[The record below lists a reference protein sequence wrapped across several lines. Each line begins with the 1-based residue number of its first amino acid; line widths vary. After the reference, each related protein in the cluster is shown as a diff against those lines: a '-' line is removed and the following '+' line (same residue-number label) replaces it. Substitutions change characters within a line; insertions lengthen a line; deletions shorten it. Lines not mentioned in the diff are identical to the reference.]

1 MAYNIGPKI
10 GIDGEAEF
18 RRQISQINTE
28 YKTLVAQTKA
38 VTAEFDKNG
47 DEQGKLRATAAQ
59 LQKQIDN
66 QRSKVSLLE
75 NAWGKAKAK
84 FGDSSIEAQRL
95 EGALYDA
102 QAEVSKLEKEL
113 ANADTELAAASEAF
127 RGAGNDAGGFIDS
140 AQGAADK
147 IADFA
152 DAADNASG
160 DVDDFSDSVDDAGE
174 ASLNFSDILK
184 AGILS
189 DVIMSGFR
197 KLLEGAKDFASG
209 MIESAAQVQ
218 AENAQFEQTFFG
230 LEAAARSSLQAVADE
245 AGITATRMQGS
256 YAKIYAFAKT
266 AGADSEEALGLA
278 RRALE
283 AAADSAAY
291 YDRSIEDA
299 TEALQSFLKGN
310 YANDAAL
317 GISAT
322 ETTRNTAANEKYAKS
337 FQELSESQKVDVLLS
352 MVEAGNKASGA
363 LGQAARESD
372 SWENATGE
380 LKEAQRQLQA
390 VLGDPVMKN
399 TIPIIQKFT
408 DKMNAAAKSGKL
420 DDLAEG
426 IGNTFGWLVDH
437 GADVVSAVA
446 GIASA
451 FIAFQ
456 ATKKAGEISQIVTS
470 FFRISTAAATAG
482 KAVTASGA
490 VASAS
495 PWGLA
500 ATVIGGV
507 VGIITS
513 IATSASLAADA
524 ENELAD
530 AESELADATENF
542 ANRIEAANEN
552 YASTKA
558 ETEGA
563 AYAAGI
569 YVQRLQ
575 ELEAAGLNTA
585 VAHREYEMIVEQ
597 LNGLIPDLNLA
608 IDEQTGLINKN
619 SDALIGDIEAWE
631 KNATAKALQEK
642 YTDVLEEQGAAEAA
656 LIDAQA
662 KRNRLTE
669 ESKILTAEKSRLE
682 SEQSRIAKQ
691 LGAVVQQINRT
702 NAEGVESTY
711 ELQKQTQELAKE
723 YNLLGISLY
732 ENSEKIQ
739 DNINQQDGLENQI
752 KESRETLAT
761 YEGQIAD
768 AENALKLFTDECEN
782 GGDKLTGTDKAV
794 QTMVGR
800 LQALQDEYEATRVST
815 LESMNTQIGLFDE
828 VSEKCEMSIDDMIKN
843 LQSQQTAFDNYADN
857 LKEAARR
864 GVDEG
869 LVKQLS
875 DGSIESMQILQS
887 ILDGSGEKLD
897 ELNTIF
903 RQKNESKENAAAIA
917 ADFATGLSDGK
928 AAVYSE
934 AYGMGSDIVRGVI
947 AGVNDNE
954 YLYGN
959 QMQSLARTGNNA
971 FRSYNQI
978 NSPSRLFYQNTAYIV
993 QGAVNAIQDNM
1004 AKYGEVMHGMAEL
1017 GERNFVIPTADQTNH
1032 GGTGTGAQNIN
1043 LGGITIHVNAPSGI
1057 DERKLSRYILVD
1069 AEQIFRRRLAANG

>member
-75 NAWGKAKAK
+75 GAWGKARTK

-113 ANADTELAAASEAF
+113 TGVDEELAAVSEAF
-127 RGAGNDAGGFIDS
+127 RGAGGDAGDFTGS
-140 AQGAADK
+140 AQDAADK

-160 DVDDFSDSVDDAGE
+160 DANDFSDSVDDAGE

-189 DVIMSGFR
+189 DAIMSGFR

-218 AENAQFEQTFFG
+218 AENAQFEQTFSGF
-230 LEAAARSSLQAVADE
+230 EATARSSLQAVADE

-256 YAKIYAFAKT
+256 YTKIYAFAKT

-278 RRALE
+278 QRALE

-317 GISAT
+317 GIAAT

-437 GADVVSAVA
+437 GADVVGAVA

-456 ATKKAGEISQIVTS
+456 ATKKAGEIFQIVTS
-470 FFRISTAAATAG
+470 FFQVSTAATAAG
-482 KAVTASGA
+482 EAMAVSGA

-507 VGIITS
+507 VGIVTS
-513 IATSASLAADA
+513 IATSASLAAG
-524 ENELAD
+524 

-558 ETEGA
+558 EIEGA

-608 IDEQTGLINKN
+608 INEQTGLINKN
-619 SDALIGDIEAWE
+619 SDALIGDIEAWK

-642 YTDVLEEQGAAEAA
+642 YTDVLEEQGTAEAA

-691 LGAVVQQINRT
+691 LDAVEQQINRT

-711 ELQKQTQELAKE
+711 ELQKQKQELTKE
-723 YNLLGISLY
+723 YNLLGISLD

-739 DNINQQDGLENQI
+739 DNINQQNGLENQI

-761 YEGQIAD
+761 YEGQITD
-768 AENALKLFTDECEN
+768 AENALKLFADECEN
-782 GGDKLTGTDKAV
+782 GGDKLSGTDKAV

-800 LQALQDEYEATRVST
+800 LQALQDEYEATRIST
-815 LESMNTQIGLFDE
+815 LESMSTQIGLFDE

-843 LQSQQTAFDNYADN
+843 LQSQQIAFDNYADN

-887 ILDGSGEKLD
+887 ILDGSDEKLD
-897 ELNTIF
+897 ELNAIF

-934 AYGMGSDIVRGVI
+934 AYGMGSDIVRGVM
-947 AGVNDNE
+947 AGVKDNE

-971 FRSYNQI
+971 FRAYNQI
-978 NSPSRLFYQNTAYIV
+978 NSPSRLFYQNSAHVV
-993 QGAVNAIQDNM
+993 QGAVNAVQDNM
-1004 AKYGEVMHGMAEL
+1004 SKYGDVMRRMAEL
-1017 GERNFVIPTADQTNH
+1017 GERNFVIPTVGQENH
-1032 GGTGTGAQNIN
+1032 GSTGTGAQNIS
-1043 LGGITIHVNAPSGI
+1043 LGGIAIHVNAPAGI
-1057 DERKLSRYILVD
+1057 DERKLSRYVMAD
-1069 AEQIFRRRLAANG
+1069 AERMFRRRLAVNG

>member
-66 QRSKVSLLE
+66 QCSKVSLLE
-75 NAWGKAKAK
+75 NAWGKAKTK

-127 RGAGNDAGGFIDS
+127 RGAGGDAGDFTDS
-140 AQGAADK
+140 AQDAADK

-160 DVDDFSDSVDDAGE
+160 DVDGFSDSVDDAGE

-189 DVIMSGFR
+189 DAIMSGFR

-218 AENAQFEQTFFG
+218 AENAQFEQTFSGF
-230 LEAAARSSLQAVADE
+230 EAAARSSLQAVADE

-256 YAKIYAFAKT
+256 YTKIYAFAKT

-278 RRALE
+278 QRALE

-299 TEALQSFLKGN
+299 TETLQSFLKGN

-317 GISAT
+317 GIAAT

-380 LKEAQRQLQA
+380 LKEAQKQLQA
-390 VLGDPVMKN
+390 VLGTPVLKN

-437 GADVVSAVA
+437 GDDVISAVA
-446 GIASA
+446 GIASG

-456 ATKKAGEISQIVTS
+456 ATKKAGEIFQIATS
-470 FFRISTAAATAG
+470 FFQISTAATAAG
-482 KAVTASGA
+482 EAMAASGA

-513 IATSASLAADA
+513 IATSASLAAG
-524 ENELAD
+524 

-542 ANRIEAANEN
+542 VNRIEAANEN

-558 ETEGA
+558 EIEGA

-608 IDEQTGLINKN
+608 INEQTGLINKN
-619 SDALIGDIEAWE
+619 SDALIGDIEAWK

-642 YTDVLEEQGAAEAA
+642 YTDVLEEQGTAEAA

-691 LGAVVQQINRT
+691 LDAVEQQINRT

-711 ELQKQTQELAKE
+711 ELQKQKQELTKE
-723 YNLLGISLY
+723 YNLLGISLD

-739 DNINQQDGLENQI
+739 DNINQQNGLENQI

-761 YEGQIAD
+761 YEGQITD
-768 AENALKLFTDECEN
+768 AENALKLFADECEN
-782 GGDKLTGTDKAV
+782 GGDKLSGTDKAV

-800 LQALQDEYEATRVST
+800 LQALQDEYEATRIST
-815 LESMNTQIGLFDE
+815 LESMSTQIGLFDE

-843 LQSQQTAFDNYADN
+843 LQSQQIAFDNYADN

-887 ILDGSGEKLD
+887 ILDGSDEKLD
-897 ELNTIF
+897 ELNAIF

-934 AYGMGSDIVRGVI
+934 AYGMGSDIVRGVME
-947 AGVNDNE
+947 GVRDNE

-971 FRSYNQI
+971 FRAYNQI

-993 QGAVNAIQDNM
+993 QGAVNAIRDNM
-1004 AKYGEVMHGMAEL
+1004 AKYGEAMHRMAEL
-1017 GERNFVIPTADQTNH
+1017 GKRNFVIPTAAQTNH

-1057 DERKLSRYILVD
+1057 DERKLSRYIMVD

>member
-75 NAWGKAKAK
+75 NAWGKAKTK

-127 RGAGNDAGGFIDS
+127 RGAGGDAGDFTDS
-140 AQGAADK
+140 AQDAADK

-160 DVDDFSDSVDDAGE
+160 DVDGFSDSVDDAGE

-189 DVIMSGFR
+189 DAIMSGFR

-218 AENAQFEQTFFG
+218 AENAQFEQTFSGF
-230 LEAAARSSLQAVADE
+230 EAAARSSLQAVADE

-256 YAKIYAFAKT
+256 YTKIYAFAKT

-278 RRALE
+278 QRALE

-299 TEALQSFLKGN
+299 TETLQSFLKGN

-317 GISAT
+317 GIAAT

-380 LKEAQRQLQA
+380 LKEAQKQLQA
-390 VLGDPVMKN
+390 VLGTPVLKN

-437 GADVVSAVA
+437 GDDVISAVA
-446 GIASA
+446 GIASG

-456 ATKKAGEISQIVTS
+456 ATKKAGEIFQIATS
-470 FFRISTAAATAG
+470 FFQISTAATAAG
-482 KAVTASGA
+482 EAMAASGA

-513 IATSASLAADA
+513 IATSASLAAG
-524 ENELAD
+524 

-542 ANRIEAANEN
+542 VNRIEAANEN

-558 ETEGA
+558 EIEGA

-608 IDEQTGLINKN
+608 INEQTGLINKN
-619 SDALIGDIEAWE
+619 SDALIGDIEAWK

-642 YTDVLEEQGAAEAA
+642 YTDVLEEQGTAEAA

-691 LGAVVQQINRT
+691 LDAVEQQINRT

-711 ELQKQTQELAKE
+711 ELQKQKQELTKE
-723 YNLLGISLY
+723 YNLLGISLD

-739 DNINQQDGLENQI
+739 DNINQQNGLENQI

-761 YEGQIAD
+761 YEGQITD
-768 AENALKLFTDECEN
+768 AENALKLFADECEN
-782 GGDKLTGTDKAV
+782 GGDKLSGTDKAV

-800 LQALQDEYEATRVST
+800 LQALQDEYEATRIST
-815 LESMNTQIGLFDE
+815 LESMSTQIGLFDE

-843 LQSQQTAFDNYADN
+843 LQSQQIAFDNYADN

-887 ILDGSGEKLD
+887 ILDGSDEKLD
-897 ELNTIF
+897 ELNAIF

-934 AYGMGSDIVRGVI
+934 AYGMGSDIVRGVME
-947 AGVNDNE
+947 GVRDNE

-971 FRSYNQI
+971 FRAYNQI

-993 QGAVNAIQDNM
+993 QGAVNAIRDNM
-1004 AKYGEVMHGMAEL
+1004 AKYGEAMHRMAEL
-1017 GERNFVIPTADQTNH
+1017 GKRNFVIPTAAQTNH

-1057 DERKLSRYILVD
+1057 DERKLSRYIMVD

>member
-28 YKTLVAQTKA
+28 YKTLVARTKA

-47 DEQGKLRATAAQ
+47 DAQGKLRATAAQ

-127 RGAGNDAGGFIDS
+127 RGAGGDAGDFTDS
-140 AQGAADK
+140 AQDAADK

-160 DVDDFSDSVDDAGE
+160 DVDGFSDSVDDAGE

-189 DVIMSGFR
+189 DAIMSGFR

-218 AENAQFEQTFFG
+218 AENAQFEQTFSGF
-230 LEAAARSSLQAVADE
+230 EAAARSSLQAVADE

-256 YAKIYAFAKT
+256 YTKIYAFAKT

-278 RRALE
+278 QRALE

-299 TEALQSFLKGN
+299 TETLQSFLKGN

-317 GISAT
+317 GIAAT

-380 LKEAQRQLQA
+380 LKEAQKQLQA
-390 VLGDPVMKN
+390 VLGTPVLKN

-437 GADVVSAVA
+437 GDDVISAVA
-446 GIASA
+446 GIASG

-456 ATKKAGEISQIVTS
+456 ATKKAGEIFQIATS
-470 FFRISTAAATAG
+470 FFQISTAATAAG
-482 KAVTASGA
+482 EAMAASGA

-513 IATSASLAADA
+513 IATSASLAAG
-524 ENELAD
+524 

-542 ANRIEAANEN
+542 VNRIEAANEN

-558 ETEGA
+558 EIEGA

-608 IDEQTGLINKN
+608 INEQTGLINKN
-619 SDALIGDIEAWE
+619 SDALIGDIEAWK

-642 YTDVLEEQGAAEAA
+642 YTDVLEEQGTAEAA

-691 LGAVVQQINRT
+691 LDAVEQQINRT

-711 ELQKQTQELAKE
+711 ELQKQKQELTKE
-723 YNLLGISLY
+723 YNLLGISLD

-739 DNINQQDGLENQI
+739 DNINQQNGLENQI

-761 YEGQIAD
+761 YEGQITD
-768 AENALKLFTDECEN
+768 AENALKLFADECEN
-782 GGDKLTGTDKAV
+782 GGDKLSGTDKAV

-800 LQALQDEYEATRVST
+800 LQALQDEYEATRIST
-815 LESMNTQIGLFDE
+815 LESMSTQIGLFDE

-843 LQSQQTAFDNYADN
+843 LQSQQIAFDNYADN

-887 ILDGSGEKLD
+887 ILDGSDEKLD
-897 ELNTIF
+897 ELNAIF

-934 AYGMGSDIVRGVI
+934 AYGMGSDIVRGVME
-947 AGVNDNE
+947 GVRDNE

-971 FRSYNQI
+971 FRAYNQI

-993 QGAVNAIQDNM
+993 QGAVNAIRDNM
-1004 AKYGEVMHGMAEL
+1004 AKYGEAMHRMAEL
-1017 GERNFVIPTADQTNH
+1017 GKRNFVIPTAAQTNH

-1057 DERKLSRYILVD
+1057 DERKLSRYIMVD

>member
-75 NAWGKAKAK
+75 NAWGKAKTK

-127 RGAGNDAGGFIDS
+127 RGAGGDAGDFTDS
-140 AQGAADK
+140 AQDAADK

-160 DVDDFSDSVDDAGE
+160 DVDGFSDSVDDAGE

-189 DVIMSGFR
+189 DAIMSGFR

-218 AENAQFEQTFFG
+218 AENAQFEQTFSGF
-230 LEAAARSSLQAVADE
+230 EAAARSSLQAVADE

-256 YAKIYAFAKT
+256 YTKIYAFAKT

-278 RRALE
+278 QRALE

-299 TEALQSFLKGN
+299 TETLQSFLKGN

-317 GISAT
+317 GIAAT

-380 LKEAQRQLQA
+380 LKEAQKQLQA
-390 VLGDPVMKN
+390 VLGTPVLKN

-437 GADVVSAVA
+437 GDDVISAVA
-446 GIASA
+446 GIASG

-456 ATKKAGEISQIVTS
+456 ATKKAGEIFQIATS
-470 FFRISTAAATAG
+470 FFQISTAATAAG
-482 KAVTASGA
+482 EAMAASGA

-513 IATSASLAADA
+513 IATSASLAAG
-524 ENELAD
+524 

-542 ANRIEAANEN
+542 VNRIEAANEN

-558 ETEGA
+558 EIEGA

-608 IDEQTGLINKN
+608 INEQTGLINKN
-619 SDALIGDIEAWE
+619 SDALIGDIEAWK

-642 YTDVLEEQGAAEAA
+642 YTDVLEEQGTAEAA

-691 LGAVVQQINRT
+691 LDAVEQQINRT

-711 ELQKQTQELAKE
+711 ELQKQKQELTKE
-723 YNLLGISLY
+723 YNLLGISLD

-739 DNINQQDGLENQI
+739 DNINQQNGLENQI

-761 YEGQIAD
+761 YEGQITD
-768 AENALKLFTDECEN
+768 AENALKLFANECEN
-782 GGDKLTGTDKAV
+782 GGDKLSGTDKAV

-800 LQALQDEYEATRVST
+800 LQALQDEYEATRIST
-815 LESMNTQIGLFDE
+815 LESMSTQIGLFDE

-843 LQSQQTAFDNYADN
+843 LQSQQIAFDNYADN

-887 ILDGSGEKLD
+887 ILDGSDEKLD
-897 ELNTIF
+897 ELNAIF

-934 AYGMGSDIVRGVI
+934 AYGMGSDIVRGVME
-947 AGVNDNE
+947 GVRDNE

-971 FRSYNQI
+971 FRAYNQI

-993 QGAVNAIQDNM
+993 QGAVNAIRDNM
-1004 AKYGEVMHGMAEL
+1004 AKYGEAMHRMAEL
-1017 GERNFVIPTADQTNH
+1017 GKRNFVIPTAAQTNH

-1057 DERKLSRYILVD
+1057 DERKLSRYIMVD

>member
-75 NAWGKAKAK
+75 DAWGKAKTK

-102 QAEVSKLEKEL
+102 QAEVAKLEKEL
-113 ANADTELAAASEAF
+113 ADADAELIATSEAF
-127 RGAGNDAGGFIDS
+127 REAGGDVGDFADS
-140 AQGAADK
+140 AQDAADQ

-152 DAADNASG
+152 DAADGASG
-160 DVDDFSDSVDDAGE
+160 DVDNFSDSVDDAGA
-174 ASLNFSDILK
+174 ASLGFSDVLK

-189 DVIMSGFR
+189 DAIMSGFR
-197 KLLEGAKDFASG
+197 KLLDVAKGFTSG

-218 AENAQFEQTFFG
+218 AENAQFEQTFSGF
-230 LEAAARSSLQAVADE
+230 EAAARSSLQAVADE

-256 YAKIYAFAKT
+256 YTKIYAFAKT

-278 RRALE
+278 QRALE

-299 TEALQSFLKGN
+299 TETLQSFLKGN

-317 GISAT
+317 GIAAT

-337 FQELSESQKVDVLLS
+337 FRELSEAQKADVLLS

-390 VLGDPVMKN
+390 VLGKPVLKN

-437 GADVVSAVA
+437 GDNVVGVVA
-446 GIASA
+446 GIASG

-456 ATKKAGEISQIVTS
+456 ATRKAGEIVQIAAS
-470 FFRISTAAATAG
+470 FFQVSSAATAAG
-482 KAVTASGA
+482 EAMAVSGV

-495 PWGLA
+495 PWGLV

-513 IATSASLAADA
+513 ITTSASLA
-524 ENELAD
+524 AD

-542 ANRIEAANEN
+542 VSRIEAANEN
-552 YASTKA
+552 YANTKA
-558 ETEGA
+558 EIEGA

-575 ELEAAGLNTA
+575 ELETAGLNTA

-619 SDALIGDIEAWE
+619 SIALMGDIEAWK

-642 YTDVLEEQGAAEAA
+642 YTGILEEQGKAEAS

-662 KRNRLTE
+662 KRKRLTE
-669 ESKILTAEKSRLE
+669 ELKILTAERSRLE
-682 SEQSRIAKQ
+682 GEQSRITKQ
-691 LGAVVQQINRT
+691 LDAVEQQINRT
-702 NAEGVESTY
+702 NAEGIESTY
-711 ELQKQTQELAKE
+711 ELQRQKQELAKE
-723 YNLLGISLY
+723 YNLLGISLD

-739 DNINQQDGLENQI
+739 DNINQQNGLENQI
-752 KESRETLAT
+752 KESSETFAA

-768 AENALKLFTDECEN
+768 AERALKLFSDECEN
-782 GGDKLTGTDKAV
+782 GGDKLSDTDKAV
-794 QTMVGR
+794 QTMVGH
-800 LQALQDEYEATRVST
+800 LQALQDEYEATRIST

-843 LQSQQTAFDNYADN
+843 LQSQQTAFDNYAVN

-875 DGSIESMQILQS
+875 DGSVESMQILQA
-887 ILDGSGEKLD
+887 IVDGSGEKIE
-897 ELNTIF
+897 ELNENF
-903 RQKNESKENAAAIA
+903 RQKNKSKENAAAIA

-928 AAVYSE
+928 ASVYSE
-934 AYGMGSDIVRGVI
+934 AYGMGTDIVRGVM
-947 AGVNDNE
+947 AGVKDNE

-971 FRSYNQI
+971 FRTYNQI

-1004 AKYGEVMHGMAEL
+1004 AKYGEVMRRMAEL
-1017 GERNFVIPTADQTNH
+1017 GERNFVIPTAAQTNH
-1032 GGTGTGAQNIN
+1032 GGTDTGAQNIS
-1043 LGGITIHVNAPSGI
+1043 LGGITIHVNAPAGI
-1057 DERKLSRYILVD
+1057 DERKLSKYVVAD
-1069 AEQIFRRRLAANG
+1069 AERMFRRRLAVNG

>member
-75 NAWGKAKAK
+75 GAWGKARTK

-113 ANADTELAAASEAF
+113 TGVDEELAAVSEAF
-127 RGAGNDAGGFIDS
+127 RGAGGDAGDFTGS
-140 AQGAADK
+140 AQDAADK

-160 DVDDFSDSVDDAGE
+160 DANDFSDSVDDAGE

-189 DVIMSGFR
+189 DAIMSGFR

-218 AENAQFEQTFFG
+218 AENAQFEQTFSGF
-230 LEAAARSSLQAVADE
+230 EATARSSLQAVADE

-256 YAKIYAFAKT
+256 YTKIYAFAKT
-266 AGADSEEALGLA
+266 TGADSEEALGLA
-278 RRALE
+278 QRALH

-299 TEALQSFLKGN
+299 TETLQSFLKGN

-317 GISAT
+317 GIAAT

-337 FQELSESQKVDVLLS
+337 FQELSEAQKVDVLLS

-390 VLGDPVMKN
+390 VLGKPVLKN

-437 GADVVSAVA
+437 GDDVVGAVA
-446 GIASA
+446 GIASG

-456 ATKKAGEISQIVTS
+456 ATKKAGEIVQIATS
-470 FFRISTAAATAG
+470 FFQVSTAATAAG
-482 KAVTASGA
+482 EAMAVSGA

-507 VGIITS
+507 VGIVTS
-513 IATSASLAADA
+513 IATSASLAAG
-524 ENELAD
+524 

-542 ANRIEAANEN
+542 VNRIEAANEN

-558 ETEGA
+558 EIEGA

-608 IDEQTGLINKN
+608 INEQTGLINKN
-619 SDALIGDIEAWE
+619 SDALIGDIEAWK

-642 YTDVLEEQGAAEAA
+642 YTDVLEEQGTAEAA

-691 LGAVVQQINRT
+691 LDAVEQQINRT

-711 ELQKQTQELAKE
+711 ELQKQKQELTKE
-723 YNLLGISLY
+723 YNLLGISLD

-739 DNINQQDGLENQI
+739 DNINQQNGLENQI

-761 YEGQIAD
+761 YEGQITD
-768 AENALKLFTDECEN
+768 AENALKLFADECEN
-782 GGDKLTGTDKAV
+782 GGDKLSGTDKAV

-800 LQALQDEYEATRVST
+800 LQALQDEYEATRIST
-815 LESMNTQIGLFDE
+815 LESMSTQIGLFDE

-843 LQSQQTAFDNYADN
+843 LQSQQIAFDNYADN

-887 ILDGSGEKLD
+887 ILDGSDEKLD
-897 ELNTIF
+897 ELNAIF

-934 AYGMGSDIVRGVI
+934 AYGMGSDIVRGVM
-947 AGVNDNE
+947 AGVKDNE

-971 FRSYNQI
+971 FRAYNQI
-978 NSPSRLFYQNTAYIV
+978 NSPSRLFYQNSAHVV
-993 QGAVNAIQDNM
+993 QGAVNAVQDNM
-1004 AKYGEVMHGMAEL
+1004 SKYGDVMRRMAEL
-1017 GERNFVIPTADQTNH
+1017 GERNFVIPTVGQENH
-1032 GGTGTGAQNIN
+1032 GSTGTGAQNIS
-1043 LGGITIHVNAPSGI
+1043 LGGIAIHVNAPAGI
-1057 DERKLSRYILVD
+1057 DERKLSRYVMAD
-1069 AEQIFRRRLAANG
+1069 AERMFRRRLAVNG

>member
-75 NAWGKAKAK
+75 NAWGKAKTK

-127 RGAGNDAGGFIDS
+127 RGAGGDAGDFTDS
-140 AQGAADK
+140 AQDAADK

-160 DVDDFSDSVDDAGE
+160 DVDGFSDSVDDAGE

-189 DVIMSGFR
+189 DAIMSGFR

-218 AENAQFEQTFFG
+218 AENAQFEQTFSGF
-230 LEAAARSSLQAVADE
+230 EAAARSSLQAVADE

-256 YAKIYAFAKT
+256 YTKIYAFAKT

-278 RRALE
+278 QRALE

-299 TEALQSFLKGN
+299 TETLQSFLKGN

-317 GISAT
+317 GIAAT

-380 LKEAQRQLQA
+380 LKEAQKQLQA
-390 VLGDPVMKN
+390 VLGTPVLKN

-437 GADVVSAVA
+437 GDDVISAVA
-446 GIASA
+446 GIASG

-456 ATKKAGEISQIVTS
+456 ATKKAGEIFQIATS
-470 FFRISTAAATAG
+470 FFQISTAATAAG
-482 KAVTASGA
+482 EAMAASGA

-513 IATSASLAADA
+513 IATSASLATG
-524 ENELAD
+524 

-542 ANRIEAANEN
+542 VNRIEAANEN

-558 ETEGA
+558 EIEGA

-597 LNGLIPDLNLA
+597 LNELIPDLDLA
-608 IDEQTGLINKN
+608 INEQTGLINKN
-619 SDALIGDIEAWE
+619 SDALIGDIEAWK

-662 KRNRLTE
+662 KRNQLTE

-682 SEQSRIAKQ
+682 GEQSRIAKQ
-691 LGAVVQQINRT
+691 LDAVEQQINRT

-711 ELQKQTQELAKE
+711 ELQKQKQELTKE
-723 YNLLGISLY
+723 YNLLGISLD

-739 DNINQQDGLENQI
+739 DNINQQNGLENQI

-761 YEGQIAD
+761 YEGQITD
-768 AENALKLFTDECEN
+768 AENAIKLFADECEN
-782 GGDKLTGTDKAV
+782 GGDKLSGTDKAV

-800 LQALQDEYEATRVST
+800 LQALQDEYEATRIST
-815 LESMNTQIGLFDE
+815 LESMSTQIGLFDE

-843 LQSQQTAFDNYADN
+843 LQSQQIAFDNYADN

-887 ILDGSGEKLD
+887 ILDGSDEKLD
-897 ELNTIF
+897 ELNAIF

-934 AYGMGSDIVRGVI
+934 AYGMGSDIVRGVME
-947 AGVNDNE
+947 GVRDNE

-971 FRSYNQI
+971 FRAYNQI

-993 QGAVNAIQDNM
+993 QGAVNAIRDNM
-1004 AKYGEVMHGMAEL
+1004 AKYGEAMHLMAEL
-1017 GERNFVIPTADQTNH
+1017 GKRNFVIPTAAQTNH

-1057 DERKLSRYILVD
+1057 DERKLSRYIMVD

>member
-75 NAWGKAKAK
+75 NAWGKAKTK

-127 RGAGNDAGGFIDS
+127 RGAGGDAGDFTDS
-140 AQGAADK
+140 AQDAADK

-160 DVDDFSDSVDDAGE
+160 DVDGFSDSVDDAGE

-189 DVIMSGFR
+189 DAIMSGFR

-218 AENAQFEQTFFG
+218 AENAQFEQTFSGF
-230 LEAAARSSLQAVADE
+230 EAAARSSLQAVADE

-256 YAKIYAFAKT
+256 YTKIYAFAKT

-278 RRALE
+278 QRALE

-299 TEALQSFLKGN
+299 TETLQSFLKGN

-317 GISAT
+317 GIAAT

-380 LKEAQRQLQA
+380 LKEAQKQLQA
-390 VLGDPVMKN
+390 VLGTPVLKN

-437 GADVVSAVA
+437 GDDVISAVA
-446 GIASA
+446 GIASG

-456 ATKKAGEISQIVTS
+456 ATKKAGEIFQIATS
-470 FFRISTAAATAG
+470 FFQISTAATAAG
-482 KAVTASGA
+482 EAMAASGA

-513 IATSASLAADA
+513 IATSASLAAG
-524 ENELAD
+524 

-542 ANRIEAANEN
+542 VNRIEAANEN

-558 ETEGA
+558 EIEGA

-585 VAHREYEMIVEQ
+585 VARREYEMIVEQ

-608 IDEQTGLINKN
+608 INEQTGLINKN
-619 SDALIGDIEAWE
+619 SDALIGDIEAWK

-642 YTDVLEEQGAAEAA
+642 YTDVLEEQGTAEAA

-691 LGAVVQQINRT
+691 LDAVEQQINRT

-711 ELQKQTQELAKE
+711 ELQKQKQELTKE
-723 YNLLGISLY
+723 YNLLGISLD

-739 DNINQQDGLENQI
+739 DNINQQNGLENQI

-761 YEGQIAD
+761 YEGQITD
-768 AENALKLFTDECEN
+768 AENALKLFADECEN
-782 GGDKLTGTDKAV
+782 GGDKLSGTDKAV

-800 LQALQDEYEATRVST
+800 LQALQDEYEATRIST
-815 LESMNTQIGLFDE
+815 LESMSTQIGLFDE

-843 LQSQQTAFDNYADN
+843 LQSQQIAFDNYADN

-887 ILDGSGEKLD
+887 ILDGSDEKLD
-897 ELNTIF
+897 ELNAIF

-934 AYGMGSDIVRGVI
+934 AYGMGSDIVRGVME
-947 AGVNDNE
+947 GVRDNE

-971 FRSYNQI
+971 FRAYNQI

-993 QGAVNAIQDNM
+993 QGAVNAIRDNM
-1004 AKYGEVMHGMAEL
+1004 AKYGEAMHRMAEL
-1017 GERNFVIPTADQTNH
+1017 GKRNFVIPTAAQTNH

-1057 DERKLSRYILVD
+1057 DERKLSRYIMVD

>member
-75 NAWGKAKAK
+75 GAWGKARTK

-113 ANADTELAAASEAF
+113 TGVDEELAAVSEAF
-127 RGAGNDAGGFIDS
+127 RGAGGDAGDFTGS
-140 AQGAADK
+140 AQDAADK

-160 DVDDFSDSVDDAGE
+160 DANDFSDSVDDAGE

-189 DVIMSGFR
+189 DAIMSGFR

-218 AENAQFEQTFFG
+218 AENAQFEQTFSGF
-230 LEAAARSSLQAVADE
+230 EATARSSLQAVADE

-256 YAKIYAFAKT
+256 YTKIYAFAKT

-278 RRALE
+278 QRALE

-317 GISAT
+317 GIAAT

-437 GADVVSAVA
+437 GADVVGAVA

-456 ATKKAGEISQIVTS
+456 ATKKAGEIFQIVTS
-470 FFRISTAAATAG
+470 FFQVSTAATAAG
-482 KAVTASGA
+482 EAMAASGA

-524 ENELAD
+524 E
-530 AESELADATENF
+530 SELADATENF

-558 ETEGA
+558 EIEGA

-619 SDALIGDIEAWE
+619 SDALIGDIEAWK

-691 LGAVVQQINRT
+691 LDAVEQQINRT

-711 ELQKQTQELAKE
+711 ELQKQKQELTKE
-723 YNLLGISLY
+723 YNLLGISLD

-739 DNINQQDGLENQI
+739 DNINQQNGLENQI

-761 YEGQIAD
+761 YEGQITD
-768 AENALKLFTDECEN
+768 AENALKLFADECEN
-782 GGDKLTGTDKAV
+782 GGDKLSGADKAV

-800 LQALQDEYEATRVST
+800 LQALQDEYEATRIST
-815 LESMNTQIGLFDE
+815 LESMSTQIGLFDE

-843 LQSQQTAFDNYADN
+843 LQSQQIAFDNYADN

-887 ILDGSGEKLD
+887 ILDGSDEKLD
-897 ELNTIF
+897 ELNAIF

-934 AYGMGSDIVRGVI
+934 AYGMGSDIVRGVM
-947 AGVNDNE
+947 AGVKDNE

-971 FRSYNQI
+971 FRAYNQI
-978 NSPSRLFYQNTAYIV
+978 NSPSRLFYQNSAHVV
-993 QGAVNAIQDNM
+993 QGAVNAVQDNM
-1004 AKYGEVMHGMAEL
+1004 SKYGDVMRRMAEL
-1017 GERNFVIPTADQTNH
+1017 GERNFVIPTVGQENH
-1032 GGTGTGAQNIN
+1032 GSTGTGAQNIS
-1043 LGGITIHVNAPSGI
+1043 LGGIAIHVNAPAGI
-1057 DERKLSRYILVD
+1057 DERKLSRYVMAD
-1069 AEQIFRRRLAANG
+1069 AERMFRRRLAVNG

>member
-18 RRQISQINTE
+18 RRQISRINTE

-75 NAWGKAKAK
+75 NAWGKAKTK

-127 RGAGNDAGGFIDS
+127 RGAGGDAGDFTDS
-140 AQGAADK
+140 AQDAADK

-160 DVDDFSDSVDDAGE
+160 DVDGFSDSVDDAGE

-189 DVIMSGFR
+189 DAIMSGFR

-218 AENAQFEQTFFG
+218 AENAQFEQTFSGF
-230 LEAAARSSLQAVADE
+230 EAAARSSLQAVADE

-256 YAKIYAFAKT
+256 YTKIYAFAKT

-278 RRALE
+278 QRALE

-299 TEALQSFLKGN
+299 TETLQSFLKGN

-317 GISAT
+317 GIAAT

-380 LKEAQRQLQA
+380 LKEAQKQLQA
-390 VLGDPVMKN
+390 VLGTPVLKN

-437 GADVVSAVA
+437 GDDVISAVA
-446 GIASA
+446 GIASG

-456 ATKKAGEISQIVTS
+456 ATKKAGEIFQIATS
-470 FFRISTAAATAG
+470 FFQISTAATAAG
-482 KAVTASGA
+482 EAMAASGA

-513 IATSASLAADA
+513 IATSASLAAG
-524 ENELAD
+524 

-542 ANRIEAANEN
+542 VNRIEAANEN

-558 ETEGA
+558 EIEGA

-608 IDEQTGLINKN
+608 INEQTGLINKN
-619 SDALIGDIEAWE
+619 SDALIGDIEAWK

-642 YTDVLEEQGAAEAA
+642 YTDVLEEQGTAEAA

-691 LGAVVQQINRT
+691 LDAVEQQINRT

-711 ELQKQTQELAKE
+711 ELQKQKQELTKE
-723 YNLLGISLY
+723 YNLLGISLD

-739 DNINQQDGLENQI
+739 DNINQQNGLENQI

-761 YEGQIAD
+761 YEGQITD
-768 AENALKLFTDECEN
+768 AENALKLFADECEN
-782 GGDKLTGTDKAV
+782 GGDKLSGTDKAV

-800 LQALQDEYEATRVST
+800 LQALQDEYEATRIST
-815 LESMNTQIGLFDE
+815 LESMSTQIGLFDE

-843 LQSQQTAFDNYADN
+843 LQSQQIAFDNYADN

-887 ILDGSGEKLD
+887 ILDGSDEKLD
-897 ELNTIF
+897 ELNAIF

-934 AYGMGSDIVRGVI
+934 AYGMGSDIVRGVME
-947 AGVNDNE
+947 GVRDNE

-971 FRSYNQI
+971 FRAYNQI

-993 QGAVNAIQDNM
+993 QGAVNAIRDNM
-1004 AKYGEVMHGMAEL
+1004 AKYGEAMHRMAEL
-1017 GERNFVIPTADQTNH
+1017 GKRNFVIPTAAQTNH

-1057 DERKLSRYILVD
+1057 DERKLSRYIMVD

>member
-113 ANADTELAAASEAF
+113 ANADAELAAVSEAF
-127 RGAGNDAGGFIDS
+127 RGAGGDAGDFTGS
-140 AQGAADK
+140 AQDAADK

-160 DVDDFSDSVDDAGE
+160 DANDFSDSVDDAGE

-189 DVIMSGFR
+189 DAIMSGFR

-218 AENAQFEQTFFG
+218 AENAQFEQTFSGF
-230 LEAAARSSLQAVADE
+230 EAAARSSLQAVADE

-256 YAKIYAFAKT
+256 YTKIYAFAKT

-278 RRALE
+278 QRALE

-299 TEALQSFLKGN
+299 TETLQSFLKGN

-317 GISAT
+317 GIAAT

-437 GADVVSAVA
+437 GDDVVGAVA

-456 ATKKAGEISQIVTS
+456 ATKKAGEIFQIATS
-470 FFRISTAAATAG
+470 FFQISTAATAAG
-482 KAVTASGA
+482 EAMAASGA

-524 ENELAD
+524 E
-530 AESELADATENF
+530 SELADATENF

-558 ETEGA
+558 EIEGA

-619 SDALIGDIEAWE
+619 SDALIGDIEAWK

-691 LGAVVQQINRT
+691 LDAVEQQINRT

-711 ELQKQTQELAKE
+711 ELQKQKQELTKE
-723 YNLLGISLY
+723 YNLLGISLD

-739 DNINQQDGLENQI
+739 DNINQQNGLENQI

-761 YEGQIAD
+761 YEGQITD
-768 AENALKLFTDECEN
+768 AENALKLFADECEN
-782 GGDKLTGTDKAV
+782 GGDKLSDTDKAV

-843 LQSQQTAFDNYADN
+843 LQSQQTAFDKYADN

-864 GVDEG
+864 GVDDG

-875 DGSIESMQILQS
+875 DGSVESMQILQS
-887 ILDGSGEKLD
+887 ILDGSDEKLD
-897 ELNTIF
+897 ELNNIF

-934 AYGMGSDIVRGVI
+934 AYGMGNDIVRGVM
-947 AGVNDNE
+947 AGVKDNE

-971 FRSYNQI
+971 FRAYNQI
-978 NSPSRLFYQNTAYIV
+978 NSPSRRFYQNSAYVV
-993 QGAVNAIQDNM
+993 QGAVNAVRDNM
-1004 AKYGEVMHGMAEL
+1004 AKYGEVMHRMAEL
-1017 GERNFVIPTADQTNH
+1017 GERNFVIPTVAQTNH
-1032 GGTGTGAQNIN
+1032 GGTGTGAQNIS
-1043 LGGITIHVNAPSGI
+1043 LGGITIHVNAPAGI
-1057 DERKLSRYILVD
+1057 DERKLSRYVMAD
-1069 AEQIFRRRLAANG
+1069 AERMFRRRLAVNG

>member
-75 NAWGKAKAK
+75 NAWGKAKTK

-127 RGAGNDAGGFIDS
+127 RGAGGDAGDFTDS
-140 AQGAADK
+140 AQDAADK

-160 DVDDFSDSVDDAGE
+160 DVDGFSDSVDDAGE

-189 DVIMSGFR
+189 DAIMSGFR

-218 AENAQFEQTFFG
+218 AENAQFEQTFSGF
-230 LEAAARSSLQAVADE
+230 EAAARSSLQAVADE

-256 YAKIYAFAKT
+256 YTKIYAFAKT

-278 RRALE
+278 QRALE

-299 TEALQSFLKGN
+299 TETLQSFLKGN

-317 GISAT
+317 GIAAT

-380 LKEAQRQLQA
+380 LKEAQKQLQA
-390 VLGDPVMKN
+390 VLGTPVLKN

-437 GADVVSAVA
+437 GDDVISAVA
-446 GIASA
+446 GIASG

-456 ATKKAGEISQIVTS
+456 ATKKAGEIFQIATS
-470 FFRISTAAATAG
+470 FFQISTAATAAG
-482 KAVTASGA
+482 EAMAASGA

-513 IATSASLAADA
+513 IATSASLAAG
-524 ENELAD
+524 

-542 ANRIEAANEN
+542 VNRIEAANEN

-558 ETEGA
+558 EIEGA

-608 IDEQTGLINKN
+608 INEQTGLINKN
-619 SDALIGDIEAWE
+619 SDALIGDIEAWK

-642 YTDVLEEQGAAEAA
+642 YTDVLEEQGTAEAA

-691 LGAVVQQINRT
+691 LDAVEQQINRT

-711 ELQKQTQELAKE
+711 ELQKQKQELTKE
-723 YNLLGISLY
+723 YNLLGISLD

-739 DNINQQDGLENQI
+739 DNINQQNGLENQI

-761 YEGQIAD
+761 YEGQITD
-768 AENALKLFTDECEN
+768 AENALKLFADECEN
-782 GGDKLTGTDKAV
+782 GGDKLSGTDKAV

-800 LQALQDEYEATRVST
+800 LQALQGEYEATRIST
-815 LESMNTQIGLFDE
+815 LESMSTQIGLFDE

-843 LQSQQTAFDNYADN
+843 LQSQQIAFDNYADN

-887 ILDGSGEKLD
+887 ILDGSDEKLD
-897 ELNTIF
+897 ELNAIF

-934 AYGMGSDIVRGVI
+934 AYGMGSDIVRGVME
-947 AGVNDNE
+947 GVRDNE

-971 FRSYNQI
+971 FRAYNQI

-993 QGAVNAIQDNM
+993 QGAVNAIRDNM
-1004 AKYGEVMHGMAEL
+1004 AKYGEAMHRMAEL
-1017 GERNFVIPTADQTNH
+1017 GKRNFVIPTAAQTNH

-1057 DERKLSRYILVD
+1057 DERKLSRYIMVD

>member
-75 NAWGKAKAK
+75 GAWGKARTK

-113 ANADTELAAASEAF
+113 TGVDEELAAAIKAF
-127 RGAGNDAGGFIDS
+127 QAAEDGAGDFADS
-140 AQGAADK
+140 AQDATDQ
-147 IADFA
+147 ISDFA
-152 DAADNASG
+152 DAADDASG

-189 DVIMSGFR
+189 DAIMSGFR

-218 AENAQFEQTFFG
+218 AENAQFEQTFSGF
-230 LEAAARSSLQAVADE
+230 EATARSSLQAVADE

-256 YAKIYAFAKT
+256 YTKIYAFAKT
-266 AGADSEEALGLA
+266 TGADSEEALGLA
-278 RRALE
+278 QRALH

-299 TEALQSFLKGN
+299 TETLQSFLKGN

-317 GISAT
+317 GIAAT

-337 FQELSESQKVDVLLS
+337 FQELSEAQKVDVLLS

-390 VLGDPVMKN
+390 VLGKPVLKN

-437 GADVVSAVA
+437 GDDVVGAVA
-446 GIASA
+446 GIASG

-456 ATKKAGEISQIVTS
+456 ATKKAGEIVQIATS
-470 FFRISTAAATAG
+470 FFQVSTAATAAG
-482 KAVTASGA
+482 EAMAVSGA

-507 VGIITS
+507 VGIVTS

-524 ENELAD
+524 E
-530 AESELADATENF
+530 SELADATENF
-542 ANRIEAANEN
+542 VSRIEAANEN

-558 ETEGA
+558 EIEGA

-597 LNGLIPDLNLA
+597 LNGLIPDLNLV

-619 SDALIGDIEAWE
+619 SSALLGDIEAWK
-631 KNATAKALQEK
+631 KNATTKALQEK
-642 YTDVLEEQGAAEAA
+642 YTDVLEEQGKAEAS

-662 KRNRLTE
+662 KRNRLE
-669 ESKILTAEKSRLE
+669 AEAAVIE
-682 SEQSRIAKQ
+682 KQ
-691 LGAVVQQINRT
+691 LTEATKTLAGIQSQVIQMQQTYGDRCVASLDVQKML
-702 NAEGVESTY
+702 G
-711 ELQKQTQELAKE
+711 QEYATLGTE
-723 YNLLGISLY
+723 YDMASKKVQDLVADLR
-732 ENSEKIQ
+732 ENEIAQEKLTEDI
-739 DNINQQDGLENQI
+739 DRAN
-752 KESRETLAT
+752 ETLAN
-761 YEGQIAD
+761 YEGQITD
-768 AENALKLFTDECEN
+768 AENALKLFADECEN
-782 GGDKLTGTDKAV
+782 GGDKLSDTDKAV

-864 GVDEG
+864 GVDDG

-875 DGSIESMQILQS
+875 DGSVESMQILQS
-887 ILDGSGEKLD
+887 ILDGSDEKLD
-897 ELNTIF
+897 ELNNIF

-934 AYGMGSDIVRGVI
+934 AYGMGNDIVRGVM
-947 AGVNDNE
+947 AGVKDNE

-971 FRSYNQI
+971 FRAYNQI
-978 NSPSRLFYQNTAYIV
+978 NSPSRLFYQNSAHVV
-993 QGAVNAIQDNM
+993 QGAVNAVQDNM
-1004 AKYGEVMHGMAEL
+1004 SKYGDVMRRMAEL
-1017 GERNFVIPTADQTNH
+1017 GERNFVIPTVGQENH
-1032 GGTGTGAQNIN
+1032 GSTGTGAQNIS
-1043 LGGITIHVNAPSGI
+1043 LGGIAIHVNAPAGI
-1057 DERKLSRYILVD
+1057 DERKLSRYVMAD
-1069 AEQIFRRRLAANG
+1069 AERMFRRRLAVNG

>member
-113 ANADTELAAASEAF
+113 ANADAELAAVSEAF
-127 RGAGNDAGGFIDS
+127 RGAGGDAGDFTGS
-140 AQGAADK
+140 AQDAADK

-160 DVDDFSDSVDDAGE
+160 DANDFSDSVDDAGE

-189 DVIMSGFR
+189 DAIMSGFR

-218 AENAQFEQTFFG
+218 AENAQFEQTFSGF
-230 LEAAARSSLQAVADE
+230 EAAARSSLQAVADE

-256 YAKIYAFAKT
+256 YTKIYAFAKT

-278 RRALE
+278 QRALE

-299 TEALQSFLKGN
+299 TETLQSFLKGN

-317 GISAT
+317 GIAAT

-437 GADVVSAVA
+437 GDDVVGAVA

-456 ATKKAGEISQIVTS
+456 ATKKAGEIFQIATS
-470 FFRISTAAATAG
+470 FFQISTAATAAG
-482 KAVTASGA
+482 EAMAASGA

-524 ENELAD
+524 E
-530 AESELADATENF
+530 SELADATENF

-558 ETEGA
+558 EIEGA

-619 SDALIGDIEAWE
+619 SDALIGDIEAWK

-691 LGAVVQQINRT
+691 LDAVEQQINRT

-711 ELQKQTQELAKE
+711 ELQKQKQELTKE
-723 YNLLGISLY
+723 YNLLGISLD

-739 DNINQQDGLENQI
+739 DNINQQNGLENQI

-761 YEGQIAD
+761 YEGQITD
-768 AENALKLFTDECEN
+768 AENALKLFADECEN
-782 GGDKLTGTDKAV
+782 GGDKLSDTDKAV

-864 GVDEG
+864 GVDDG

-875 DGSIESMQILQS
+875 DGSVESMQILQS
-887 ILDGSGEKLD
+887 ILDGSDEKLD
-897 ELNTIF
+897 ELNNIF

-934 AYGMGSDIVRGVI
+934 AYGMGNDIVRGVI
-947 AGVNDNE
+947 AGVKDNE

-971 FRSYNQI
+971 FRAYNQI
-978 NSPSRLFYQNTAYIV
+978 NSPSRRFYQNSAYVV
-993 QGAVNAIQDNM
+993 QGAVNAVRDNM
-1004 AKYGEVMHGMAEL
+1004 AKYGEVMHRMAEL
-1017 GERNFVIPTADQTNH
+1017 GERNFVIPTVAQTNH
-1032 GGTGTGAQNIN
+1032 GGTGTGAQNIS
-1043 LGGITIHVNAPSGI
+1043 LGGITIHVNAPAGI
-1057 DERKLSRYILVD
+1057 DERKLSRYVMAD
-1069 AEQIFRRRLAANG
+1069 AERMFRRRLAVNG

>member
-18 RRQISQINTE
+18 RRQINQINTE
-28 YKTLVAQTKA
+28 YKTLIAQTKA

-47 DEQGKLRATAAQ
+47 DTQGKLRATAAQ

-75 NAWGKAKAK
+75 GAWGKAKTK

-102 QAEVSKLEKEL
+102 QAEVSKLEKSL
-113 ANADTELAAASEAF
+113 ADTDAELAAAEAAL
-127 RGAGNDAGGFIDS
+127 GDAGDAAEDFASAMDGAVDS
-140 AQGAADK
+140 AT
-147 IADFA
+147 DFEERA
-152 DAADNASG
+152 GDAADG
-160 DVDDFSDSVDDAGE
+160 IDDFSDSIDDAGA
-174 ASLNFSDILK
+174 ASLDFSDILK

-197 KLLEGAKDFASG
+197 KLLDLAKGFASG

-218 AENAQFEQTFFG
+218 AENAQFEQTFAGF
-230 LEAAARSSLQAVADE
+230 EAAAKSSLQAVADE

-256 YAKIYAFAKT
+256 YTKIYAFAKT

-278 RRALE
+278 QRALE

-299 TEALQSFLKGN
+299 TETLQSFLKGN

-317 GISAT
+317 GIAAT

-337 FQELSESQKVDVLLS
+337 FQELSEAQKVDVLLS

-380 LKEAQRQLQA
+380 LREAQRQLQA
-390 VLGDPVMKN
+390 VLGKPVMKN

-408 DKMNAAAKSGKL
+408 DKMNAAAESGKL

-426 IGNTFGWLVDH
+426 IGATFGWLLDH
-437 GADVVSAVA
+437 GNAVISALA
-446 GIASA
+446 GISGG
-451 FIAFQ
+451 FVAFQ
-456 ATKKAGEISQIVTS
+456 ATKKAGEIAKIATS
-470 FFRISTAAATAG
+470 LFQVSSAATAAG
-482 KAVTASGA
+482 EAMAVSGA

-507 VGIITS
+507 VGLITS
-513 IATSASLAADA
+513 IATSASLAS
-524 ENELAD
+524 D
-530 AESELADATENF
+530 AESELADATESF
-542 ANRIEAANEN
+542 VSRIAAANEN

-558 ETEGA
+558 DIEGA

-575 ELEAAGLNTA
+575 ELEAAGLDTA

-597 LNGLIPDLNLA
+597 LNELIPDLNLV
-608 IDEQTGLINKN
+608 IDEQTGLINEN
-619 SDALIGDIEAWE
+619 SDALLEDIEVW
-631 KNATAKALQEK
+631 KRNATAKALQEK
-642 YTDVLEEQGAAEAA
+642 YTDVLEEQGKAEAS
-656 LIDAQA
+656 LIDAKA
-662 KRNRLTE
+662 KRNQLEQDAIAIEDRY
-669 ESKILTAEKSRLE
+669 AEAIK
-682 SEQSRIAKQ
+682 
-691 LGAVVQQINRT
+691 
-702 NAEGVESTY
+702 
-711 ELQKQTQELAKE
+711 AKE
-723 YNLLGISLY
+723 AAQDKMARAQQALGEASGASLEVQEALRHEY
-732 ENSEKIQ
+732 ARLAAEYDLAEQNAWDLNIALRENGIDQRKLTSEI
-739 DNINQQDGLENQI
+739 DEAG
-752 KESRETLAT
+752 ETLAT

-768 AENALKLFTDECEN
+768 AENALKLFADECEN
-782 GGDKLTGTDKAV
+782 GGDKLTDTDKAV
-794 QTMVGR
+794 QTMVDR
-800 LQALQDEYEATRVST
+800 LKSLQDEYEATRVAT
-815 LESMNTQIGLFDE
+815 IESMDTQIGLFDE
-828 VSEKCEMSIDDMIKN
+828 VAEKCDKSIDDMIKN
-843 LQSQQTAFDNYADN
+843 LQSQQTAFDNYASN
-857 LKEAARR
+857 LQEAARR
-864 GVDEG
+864 GVDDG
-869 LVKQLS
+869 LIKQLS
-875 DGSIESMQILQS
+875 DGSVESMQILQS
-887 ILDGSGEKLD
+887 ILDGSDEKLE

-934 AYGMGSDIVRGVI
+934 AYGMGNDIVRGVV
-947 AGVNDNE
+947 AGVRDNE

-959 QMQSLARTGNNA
+959 QLQSLARTGNNA
-971 FRSYNQI
+971 FRAYNQI
-978 NSPSRLFYQNTAYIV
+978 NSPSRLFYQNSAYVV
-993 QGAVNAIQDNM
+993 QGAVNAIRDNM
-1004 AKYGEVMHGMAEL
+1004 ATYGDAMRRMAEL
-1017 GERNFVIPTADQTNH
+1017 GERDFTIPVDANSVAA
-1032 GGTGTGAQNIN
+1032 GREAQNIS
-1043 LGGITIHVNAPSGI
+1043 LGGITIHVNAPSGV
-1057 DERKLSRYILVD
+1057 DERRLSQYIMQD
-1069 AEQIFRRRLAANG
+1069 AERMVRRRMALNG

>member
-18 RRQISQINTE
+18 RRQISQINAE

-75 NAWGKAKAK
+75 GAWGKARTK

-113 ANADTELAAASEAF
+113 TGVDEELAAVSEAF
-127 RGAGNDAGGFIDS
+127 RGAGGDAGDFTGS
-140 AQGAADK
+140 AQDAADK

-160 DVDDFSDSVDDAGE
+160 DANDFSDSVDDAGE

-189 DVIMSGFR
+189 DAIMSGFR

-218 AENAQFEQTFFG
+218 AENAQFEQTFSGF
-230 LEAAARSSLQAVADE
+230 EATARSSLQAVADE

-256 YAKIYAFAKT
+256 YTKIYAFAKT
-266 AGADSEEALGLA
+266 TGADSEEALGLA
-278 RRALE
+278 QRALH

-299 TEALQSFLKGN
+299 TETLQSFLKGN

-317 GISAT
+317 GIAAT

-337 FQELSESQKVDVLLS
+337 FQELSEAQKVDVLLS

-390 VLGDPVMKN
+390 VLGKPVLKN

-437 GADVVSAVA
+437 GDDVVGAVA
-446 GIASA
+446 GIASG

-456 ATKKAGEISQIVTS
+456 ATKKAGEIVQIATS
-470 FFRISTAAATAG
+470 FFQVSTAATAAG
-482 KAVTASGA
+482 EAMAVSGA

-507 VGIITS
+507 VGIVTS
-513 IATSASLAADA
+513 IATSASLAAG
-524 ENELAD
+524 

-542 ANRIEAANEN
+542 VNRIEAANEN

-558 ETEGA
+558 EIEGA

-608 IDEQTGLINKN
+608 INEQTGLINKN
-619 SDALIGDIEAWE
+619 SDALIGDIEAWK

-642 YTDVLEEQGAAEAA
+642 YTDVLEEQGTAEAA

-691 LGAVVQQINRT
+691 LDAVEQQINRT

-711 ELQKQTQELAKE
+711 ELQKQKQELTKE
-723 YNLLGISLY
+723 YNLLGISLD

-739 DNINQQDGLENQI
+739 DNINQQNGLENQI

-761 YEGQIAD
+761 YEGQITD
-768 AENALKLFTDECEN
+768 AENALKLFADECEN
-782 GGDKLTGTDKAV
+782 GGDKLSGTDKAV

-800 LQALQDEYEATRVST
+800 LQALQDEYEATRIST
-815 LESMNTQIGLFDE
+815 LESMSTQIGLFDE

-843 LQSQQTAFDNYADN
+843 LQSQQIAFDNYADN

-887 ILDGSGEKLD
+887 ILDGSDEKLD
-897 ELNTIF
+897 ELNAIF

-934 AYGMGSDIVRGVI
+934 AYGMGSDIVRGVM
-947 AGVNDNE
+947 AGVKDNE

-971 FRSYNQI
+971 FRAYNQI
-978 NSPSRLFYQNTAYIV
+978 NSPSRLFYQNSAHVV
-993 QGAVNAIQDNM
+993 QGAVNAVQDNM
-1004 AKYGEVMHGMAEL
+1004 SKYGDVMRRMAEL
-1017 GERNFVIPTADQTNH
+1017 GERNFVIPTVGQENH
-1032 GGTGTGAQNIN
+1032 GSTGTGAQNIS
-1043 LGGITIHVNAPSGI
+1043 LGGIAIHVNAPAGI
-1057 DERKLSRYILVD
+1057 DERKLSRYVMAD
-1069 AEQIFRRRLAANG
+1069 AERMFRRRLAVNG

>member
-75 NAWGKAKAK
+75 GAWGKARTK

-113 ANADTELAAASEAF
+113 TGVDEELAAVSEAF
-127 RGAGNDAGGFIDS
+127 RGAGGDAGDFTGS
-140 AQGAADK
+140 AQDAADK

-160 DVDDFSDSVDDAGE
+160 DANDFSDSVDDAGE

-189 DVIMSGFR
+189 DAIMSGFR

-218 AENAQFEQTFFG
+218 AENAQFEQTFSGF
-230 LEAAARSSLQAVADE
+230 EATARSSLQAVADE

-256 YAKIYAFAKT
+256 YTKIYAFAKT

-278 RRALE
+278 QRALE

-317 GISAT
+317 GIAAT

-437 GADVVSAVA
+437 GADVVGAVA

-456 ATKKAGEISQIVTS
+456 ATKKAGEIFQIVTS
-470 FFRISTAAATAG
+470 FFQVSTAATAAG
-482 KAVTASGA
+482 EAMAVSGA

-507 VGIITS
+507 VGIVTS
-513 IATSASLAADA
+513 IATSASLAAG
-524 ENELAD
+524 

-542 ANRIEAANEN
+542 VNRIEAANEN

-558 ETEGA
+558 EIEGA

-608 IDEQTGLINKN
+608 INEQTGLINKN
-619 SDALIGDIEAWE
+619 SDALIGDIEAWK

-642 YTDVLEEQGAAEAA
+642 YTDVLEEQGTAEAA

-691 LGAVVQQINRT
+691 LDAVEQQINRT

-711 ELQKQTQELAKE
+711 ELQKQKQELTKE
-723 YNLLGISLY
+723 YNLLGISLD

-739 DNINQQDGLENQI
+739 DNINQQNGLENQI

-761 YEGQIAD
+761 YEGQITD
-768 AENALKLFTDECEN
+768 AENALKLFADECEN
-782 GGDKLTGTDKAV
+782 GGDKLSGADKAV

-800 LQALQDEYEATRVST
+800 LQALQDEYEATRIST
-815 LESMNTQIGLFDE
+815 LESMSTQIGLFDE

-843 LQSQQTAFDNYADN
+843 LQSQQIAFDNYADN

-887 ILDGSGEKLD
+887 ILDGSDEKLD
-897 ELNTIF
+897 ELNAIF

-934 AYGMGSDIVRGVI
+934 AYGMGSDIVRGVM
-947 AGVNDNE
+947 AGVKDNE

-971 FRSYNQI
+971 FRAYNQI
-978 NSPSRLFYQNTAYIV
+978 NSPSRLFYQNSAHVV
-993 QGAVNAIQDNM
+993 QGAVNAVQDNM
-1004 AKYGEVMHGMAEL
+1004 SKYGDVMRRMAEL
-1017 GERNFVIPTADQTNH
+1017 GERNFVIPTVGQENH
-1032 GGTGTGAQNIN
+1032 GSTGTGAQNIS
-1043 LGGITIHVNAPSGI
+1043 LGGIAIHVNAPAGI
-1057 DERKLSRYILVD
+1057 DERKLSRYVMAD
-1069 AEQIFRRRLAANG
+1069 AERMFRRRLAVNG

>member
-75 NAWGKAKAK
+75 GAWGKARTK

-113 ANADTELAAASEAF
+113 TGVDEELAAVSEAF
-127 RGAGNDAGGFIDS
+127 RGAGGDAGDFTGS
-140 AQGAADK
+140 AQDAADK

-160 DVDDFSDSVDDAGE
+160 DANDFSDSVDDAGE

-189 DVIMSGFR
+189 DAIMSGFR

-218 AENAQFEQTFFG
+218 AENAQFEQTFSGF
-230 LEAAARSSLQAVADE
+230 EATARSSLQAVADE

-256 YAKIYAFAKT
+256 YTKIYAFAKT

-278 RRALE
+278 QRALE

-317 GISAT
+317 GIAAT

-437 GADVVSAVA
+437 GADVVGAVA

-456 ATKKAGEISQIVTS
+456 ATKKAGEIFQIVTS
-470 FFRISTAAATAG
+470 FFQVSTAATAAG
-482 KAVTASGA
+482 EAMAVSGA

-507 VGIITS
+507 VGIVTS
-513 IATSASLAADA
+513 IATSASLAAG
-524 ENELAD
+524 

-542 ANRIEAANEN
+542 VNRIEAANEN

-558 ETEGA
+558 EIEGA

-608 IDEQTGLINKN
+608 INEQTGLINKN
-619 SDALIGDIEAWE
+619 SDALIGDIEAWK

-642 YTDVLEEQGAAEAA
+642 YTDVLEEQGTAEAA

-691 LGAVVQQINRT
+691 LDAVEQQINRT

-711 ELQKQTQELAKE
+711 ELQKQKQELTKE
-723 YNLLGISLY
+723 YNLLGISLD

-739 DNINQQDGLENQI
+739 DNINQQNGLENQI

-761 YEGQIAD
+761 YEGQITD
-768 AENALKLFTDECEN
+768 AENALKLFADECEN
-782 GGDKLTGTDKAV
+782 GGDKLSGTDKAV

-800 LQALQDEYEATRVST
+800 LQALQDEYEATRIST
-815 LESMNTQIGLFDE
+815 LESMSTQIGLFDE
-828 VSEKCEMSIDDMIKN
+828 VSEKCEMSIDNMIKN
-843 LQSQQTAFDNYADN
+843 LQSQQIAFDNYADN

-887 ILDGSGEKLD
+887 ILDGSDEKLD
-897 ELNTIF
+897 ELNAIF

-934 AYGMGSDIVRGVI
+934 AYGMGSDIVRGVM
-947 AGVNDNE
+947 AGVKDNE

-971 FRSYNQI
+971 FRAYNQI
-978 NSPSRLFYQNTAYIV
+978 NSPSRLFYQNSAHVV
-993 QGAVNAIQDNM
+993 QGAVNAVQDNM
-1004 AKYGEVMHGMAEL
+1004 SKYGDVMRRMAEL
-1017 GERNFVIPTADQTNH
+1017 GERNFVIPTVGQENH
-1032 GGTGTGAQNIN
+1032 GSTGTGAQNIS
-1043 LGGITIHVNAPSGI
+1043 LGGIAIHVNAPAGI
-1057 DERKLSRYILVD
+1057 DERKLSRYVMAD
-1069 AEQIFRRRLAANG
+1069 AERMFRRRLAVNG

>member
-75 NAWGKAKAK
+75 NAWGKAKTK

-127 RGAGNDAGGFIDS
+127 RGAGGDAGDFTDS
-140 AQGAADK
+140 AQDAADK

-160 DVDDFSDSVDDAGE
+160 DVDGFSDSVDDAGE

-189 DVIMSGFR
+189 DAIMSGFR

-218 AENAQFEQTFFG
+218 AENAQFEQTFSGF
-230 LEAAARSSLQAVADE
+230 EAAARSSLQAVADE

-256 YAKIYAFAKT
+256 YTKIYAFAKT

-278 RRALE
+278 QRALE

-299 TEALQSFLKGN
+299 TETLQSFLKGN

-317 GISAT
+317 GIAAT

-380 LKEAQRQLQA
+380 LKEAQKQLQA
-390 VLGDPVMKN
+390 VLGTPVLKN

-437 GADVVSAVA
+437 GDDVISAVA
-446 GIASA
+446 GIASG

-456 ATKKAGEISQIVTS
+456 ATKKAGEIFQIATS
-470 FFRISTAAATAG
+470 FFQISTAATAAG
-482 KAVTASGA
+482 EAMAASGA

-513 IATSASLAADA
+513 IATSASLAAG
-524 ENELAD
+524 

-542 ANRIEAANEN
+542 VNRIEAANEN

-558 ETEGA
+558 EIEGA

-608 IDEQTGLINKN
+608 INEQTGLINKN
-619 SDALIGDIEAWE
+619 SDALIGDIEAWK

-642 YTDVLEEQGAAEAA
+642 YTDVLEEQGTAEAA

-691 LGAVVQQINRT
+691 LDAVEQQINRT

-711 ELQKQTQELAKE
+711 ELQKQKQELTKE
-723 YNLLGISLY
+723 YNLLGISLD

-739 DNINQQDGLENQI
+739 DNINQQNGLENQI

-761 YEGQIAD
+761 YEGQITD
-768 AENALKLFTDECEN
+768 AENALKLFADECEN
-782 GGDKLTGTDKAV
+782 GGDKLSGTDKAV

-800 LQALQDEYEATRVST
+800 LQALQDEYEATRIST
-815 LESMNTQIGLFDE
+815 LESMSTQIGLFDE

-843 LQSQQTAFDNYADN
+843 LQSQQIAFDNYADN

-897 ELNTIF
+897 ELNAIF

-934 AYGMGSDIVRGVI
+934 AYGMGSDIVRGVME
-947 AGVNDNE
+947 GVRDNE

-971 FRSYNQI
+971 FRAYNQI

-993 QGAVNAIQDNM
+993 QGAVNAIRDNM
-1004 AKYGEVMHGMAEL
+1004 AKYGEAMNRMAEL
-1017 GERNFVIPTADQTNH
+1017 GKRNFVIPTAAQTNH

-1057 DERKLSRYILVD
+1057 DERKLSRYIMVD

>member
-75 NAWGKAKAK
+75 NAWGKAKTK

-127 RGAGNDAGGFIDS
+127 RGAGGDAGDFTDS
-140 AQGAADK
+140 AQDAADK

-160 DVDDFSDSVDDAGE
+160 DVDGFSDSVDDAGE

-189 DVIMSGFR
+189 DAIMSGFR

-218 AENAQFEQTFFG
+218 AENAQFEQTFSGF
-230 LEAAARSSLQAVADE
+230 EAAARSSLQAVADE

-256 YAKIYAFAKT
+256 YTKIYAFAKT

-278 RRALE
+278 QRALE

-299 TEALQSFLKGN
+299 TETLQSFLKGN

-317 GISAT
+317 GIAAT

-380 LKEAQRQLQA
+380 LKEAQKQLQA
-390 VLGDPVMKN
+390 VLGTPVLEN

-437 GADVVSAVA
+437 GDDVISAVA
-446 GIASA
+446 GIASG

-456 ATKKAGEISQIVTS
+456 ATKKAGEIFQIATS
-470 FFRISTAAATAG
+470 FFQISTAATAAG
-482 KAVTASGA
+482 EAMAVSGA

-495 PWGLA
+495 PWGLV

-513 IATSASLAADA
+513 IATSASLAAG
-524 ENELAD
+524 

-542 ANRIEAANEN
+542 VNRIEAANEN

-558 ETEGA
+558 EIEGA

-597 LNGLIPDLNLA
+597 LNGLIPDLDLA
-608 IDEQTGLINKN
+608 INEQTGLINKN
-619 SDALIGDIEAWE
+619 SDALIGDIEAWK

-642 YTDVLEEQGAAEAA
+642 YTDVLEEQGTAEAA

-691 LGAVVQQINRT
+691 LDAVEQQINRT

-711 ELQKQTQELAKE
+711 ELQKQKQELTKE
-723 YNLLGISLY
+723 YNLLGISLD

-739 DNINQQDGLENQI
+739 DNINQQNGLENQI

-761 YEGQIAD
+761 YEGQITD
-768 AENALKLFTDECEN
+768 AENAIKLFADECEN
-782 GGDKLTGTDKAV
+782 GGDKLSGTDKAV

-800 LQALQDEYEATRVST
+800 LQALQDEYEATRIST
-815 LESMNTQIGLFDE
+815 LESMSTQIGLFDE

-843 LQSQQTAFDNYADN
+843 LQSQQIAFDNYADN

-887 ILDGSGEKLD
+887 ILDGSDEKLD
-897 ELNTIF
+897 ELNAIF

-934 AYGMGSDIVRGVI
+934 AYGMGSDIVRGVME
-947 AGVNDNE
+947 GVRDNE

-971 FRSYNQI
+971 FRAYNQI

-993 QGAVNAIQDNM
+993 QGAVNAIRDNM
-1004 AKYGEVMHGMAEL
+1004 AKYGEAMHRMAEL
-1017 GERNFVIPTADQTNH
+1017 GKRNFVIPTAAQTNH

-1057 DERKLSRYILVD
+1057 DERKLSRYIMVD

>member
-75 NAWGKAKAK
+75 NAWGKAKIK

-127 RGAGNDAGGFIDS
+127 RGAGGDAGDFTDS
-140 AQGAADK
+140 AQDAADK

-160 DVDDFSDSVDDAGE
+160 DVDGFSDSVDDAGE

-189 DVIMSGFR
+189 DAIMSGFR

-218 AENAQFEQTFFG
+218 AENAQFEQTFSGF
-230 LEAAARSSLQAVADE
+230 EAAARSSLQAVADE

-256 YAKIYAFAKT
+256 YTKIYAFAKT

-278 RRALE
+278 QRALE

-299 TEALQSFLKGN
+299 TETLQSFLKGN

-317 GISAT
+317 GIAAT

-380 LKEAQRQLQA
+380 LKEAQKQLQA
-390 VLGDPVMKN
+390 VLGTPVLKN

-437 GADVVSAVA
+437 GDDVISAVA
-446 GIASA
+446 GIASG

-456 ATKKAGEISQIVTS
+456 ATKKAGEIFQIATS
-470 FFRISTAAATAG
+470 FFQISTAATAAG
-482 KAVTASGA
+482 EAMAASGA

-513 IATSASLAADA
+513 IATSASLAAG
-524 ENELAD
+524 

-542 ANRIEAANEN
+542 VNRIEAANEN

-558 ETEGA
+558 EIEGA

-608 IDEQTGLINKN
+608 INEQTGLINKN
-619 SDALIGDIEAWE
+619 SDALIGDIEAWK

-642 YTDVLEEQGAAEAA
+642 YTDVLEEQGTAEAA

-691 LGAVVQQINRT
+691 LDAVEQQINRT

-711 ELQKQTQELAKE
+711 ELQKQKQELTKE
-723 YNLLGISLY
+723 YNLLGISLD

-739 DNINQQDGLENQI
+739 DNINQQNGLENQI

-761 YEGQIAD
+761 YEGQITD
-768 AENALKLFTDECEN
+768 AENALKLFADECEN
-782 GGDKLTGTDKAV
+782 GGDKLSGTDKAV

-800 LQALQDEYEATRVST
+800 LQALQDEYEATRIST
-815 LESMNTQIGLFDE
+815 LESMSTQIGLFDE

-843 LQSQQTAFDNYADN
+843 LQSQQIAFDNYADN

-887 ILDGSGEKLD
+887 ILDGSDEKLD
-897 ELNTIF
+897 ELNAIF

-934 AYGMGSDIVRGVI
+934 AYGMGSDIVRGVME
-947 AGVNDNE
+947 GVRDNE

-971 FRSYNQI
+971 FRAYNQI

-993 QGAVNAIQDNM
+993 QGAVNAIRDNM
-1004 AKYGEVMHGMAEL
+1004 AKYGEAMHRMAEL
-1017 GERNFVIPTADQTNH
+1017 GKRNFVIPTAAQTNH

-1057 DERKLSRYILVD
+1057 DERKLSRYIMVD

>member
-75 NAWGKAKAK
+75 NAWGKAKTK

-127 RGAGNDAGGFIDS
+127 RGAGGDAGDFTDS
-140 AQGAADK
+140 AQDAADK

-160 DVDDFSDSVDDAGE
+160 DVDGFSDSVDDAGE

-189 DVIMSGFR
+189 DAIMSGFR

-218 AENAQFEQTFFG
+218 AENAQFEQTFSGF
-230 LEAAARSSLQAVADE
+230 EAAARSSLQAVADE

-256 YAKIYAFAKT
+256 YTKIYAFAKT

-278 RRALE
+278 QRALE

-299 TEALQSFLKGN
+299 TETLQSFLKGN

-317 GISAT
+317 GIAAT

-380 LKEAQRQLQA
+380 LKEAQKQLQA
-390 VLGDPVMKN
+390 VLGTPVLKN

-437 GADVVSAVA
+437 GDDVISAVA
-446 GIASA
+446 GIASG

-456 ATKKAGEISQIVTS
+456 ATKKVGEIFQIATS
-470 FFRISTAAATAG
+470 FFQISTAATAAG
-482 KAVTASGA
+482 EAMAASGA

-513 IATSASLAADA
+513 IATSASLAAG
-524 ENELAD
+524 

-542 ANRIEAANEN
+542 VNRIEAANEN

-558 ETEGA
+558 EIEGA

-608 IDEQTGLINKN
+608 INEQTGLINKN
-619 SDALIGDIEAWE
+619 SDALIGDIEAWK

-642 YTDVLEEQGAAEAA
+642 YTDVLEEQGTAEAA

-691 LGAVVQQINRT
+691 LDAVEQQINRT

-711 ELQKQTQELAKE
+711 ELQKQKQELTKE
-723 YNLLGISLY
+723 YNLLGISLD

-739 DNINQQDGLENQI
+739 DNINQQNGLENQI

-761 YEGQIAD
+761 YEGQITD
-768 AENALKLFTDECEN
+768 AENALKLFADECEN
-782 GGDKLTGTDKAV
+782 GGDKLSGTDKAV

-800 LQALQDEYEATRVST
+800 LQALQDEYEATRIST
-815 LESMNTQIGLFDE
+815 LESMSTQIGLFDE

-843 LQSQQTAFDNYADN
+843 LQSQQIAFDNYADN

-887 ILDGSGEKLD
+887 ILDGSDEKLD
-897 ELNTIF
+897 ELNAIF

-934 AYGMGSDIVRGVI
+934 AYGMGSDIVRGVME
-947 AGVNDNE
+947 GVRDNE

-971 FRSYNQI
+971 FRAYNQI

-993 QGAVNAIQDNM
+993 QGAVNAIRDNM
-1004 AKYGEVMHGMAEL
+1004 AKYGEAMHRMAEL
-1017 GERNFVIPTADQTNH
+1017 GKRNFVIPTAAQTNH

-1057 DERKLSRYILVD
+1057 DERKLSRYIMVD

>member
-75 NAWGKAKAK
+75 GAWGKARTK

-113 ANADTELAAASEAF
+113 TGVDEELAAVSEAF
-127 RGAGNDAGGFIDS
+127 RGAGGDAGDFTGS
-140 AQGAADK
+140 AQDAADK

-160 DVDDFSDSVDDAGE
+160 DANDFSDSVDDAGE

-189 DVIMSGFR
+189 DAIMSGFR

-218 AENAQFEQTFFG
+218 AENAQFEQTFSGF
-230 LEAAARSSLQAVADE
+230 EATARSSLQAVADE

-256 YAKIYAFAKT
+256 YTKIYAFAKT

-278 RRALE
+278 QRALE

-317 GISAT
+317 GIAAT

-437 GADVVSAVA
+437 GADVVGAVA

-456 ATKKAGEISQIVTS
+456 ATKKAGEIFQIVTS
-470 FFRISTAAATAG
+470 FFQVSTAATAAG
-482 KAVTASGA
+482 EAMAVSGA

-507 VGIITS
+507 VGIVTS

-524 ENELAD
+524 E
-530 AESELADATENF
+530 SELASATEDF
-542 ANRIEAANEN
+542 VSRIEAANEN

-558 ETEGA
+558 DIEGA
-563 AYAAGI
+563 AYAAGA
-569 YVQRLQ
+569 YVQQLQ
-575 ELEAAGLNTA
+575 ALEAAGLNTA

-597 LNGLIPDLNLA
+597 LNGLIPDLNLV

-619 SDALIGDIEAWE
+619 SSALLGDIEAW
-631 KNATAKALQEK
+631 KRNATAKALQEK
-642 YTDVLEEQGAAEAA
+642 YTDVLEEQGKAEAA

-662 KRNRLTE
+662 KQNRLTE
-669 ESKILTAEKSRLE
+669 ESKNLTAEKSRLE

-691 LGAVVQQINRT
+691 LDAVEQQINRT

-711 ELQKQTQELAKE
+711 ELQKQKQELTKE
-723 YNLLGISLY
+723 YNLLGISLD

-739 DNINQQDGLENQI
+739 DNINQQNGLENQI

-761 YEGQIAD
+761 YEGQITD
-768 AENALKLFTDECEN
+768 AENALKLFADECEN
-782 GGDKLTGTDKAV
+782 GGDKLSGTDKAV

-800 LQALQDEYEATRVST
+800 LQALQDEYEATRIST
-815 LESMNTQIGLFDE
+815 LESMSTQIGLFDE

-843 LQSQQTAFDNYADN
+843 LQSQQIAFDNYADN

-887 ILDGSGEKLD
+887 ILDGSDEKLD
-897 ELNTIF
+897 ELNAIF

-934 AYGMGSDIVRGVI
+934 AYGMGSDIVRGVM
-947 AGVNDNE
+947 AGVKDNE

-971 FRSYNQI
+971 FRAYNQI
-978 NSPSRLFYQNTAYIV
+978 NSPSRLFYQNSAHVV
-993 QGAVNAIQDNM
+993 QGAVNAVQDNM
-1004 AKYGEVMHGMAEL
+1004 SKYGDVMRRMAEL
-1017 GERNFVIPTADQTNH
+1017 GERNFVIPTVGQENH
-1032 GGTGTGAQNIN
+1032 GSTGTGAQNIS
-1043 LGGITIHVNAPSGI
+1043 LGGITIHVNAPAGI
-1057 DERKLSRYILVD
+1057 DERKLSRYVMAD
-1069 AEQIFRRRLAANG
+1069 AERMFRRRLAVNG

>member
-113 ANADTELAAASEAF
+113 ANADAELAAVSEAF
-127 RGAGNDAGGFIDS
+127 RGAGGDAGDFTGS
-140 AQGAADK
+140 AQDAADK

-160 DVDDFSDSVDDAGE
+160 DANDFSDSVDDAGE

-189 DVIMSGFR
+189 DAIMSGFR

-218 AENAQFEQTFFG
+218 AENAQFEQTFSGF
-230 LEAAARSSLQAVADE
+230 EAAARSSLQAVADE

-256 YAKIYAFAKT
+256 YTKIYAFAKT

-278 RRALE
+278 QRALE

-299 TEALQSFLKGN
+299 TETLQSFLKGN

-317 GISAT
+317 GIAAT

-437 GADVVSAVA
+437 GDDVVGAVA

-456 ATKKAGEISQIVTS
+456 ATKKAGEIFQIATS
-470 FFRISTAAATAG
+470 FFQISTAATAAG
-482 KAVTASGA
+482 EAMAASGA

-524 ENELAD
+524 E
-530 AESELADATENF
+530 SELADATENF

-558 ETEGA
+558 EIEGA

-619 SDALIGDIEAWE
+619 SDALIGDIEAWK

-691 LGAVVQQINRT
+691 LDAVEQQINRT

-711 ELQKQTQELAKE
+711 ELQKQKQELTKE
-723 YNLLGISLY
+723 YNLLGISLD

-739 DNINQQDGLENQI
+739 DNINQQNGLENQI

-761 YEGQIAD
+761 YEGQITD
-768 AENALKLFTDECEN
+768 AENALKLFADECEN
-782 GGDKLTGTDKAV
+782 GGDKLSDTDKAV

-864 GVDEG
+864 GVDDG

-875 DGSIESMQILQS
+875 DGSVESMQILQS
-887 ILDGSGEKLD
+887 ILDGSDEKLD
-897 ELNTIF
+897 ELNNIF

-934 AYGMGSDIVRGVI
+934 AYGMGNDIVRGVM
-947 AGVNDNE
+947 AGVKDNE

-971 FRSYNQI
+971 FRAYNQI
-978 NSPSRLFYQNTAYIV
+978 NSPSRRFYQNSAYVV
-993 QGAVNAIQDNM
+993 QGAVNAVRDNM
-1004 AKYGEVMHGMAEL
+1004 AKYGEVMHRMAEL
-1017 GERNFVIPTADQTNH
+1017 GERNFVIPTVAQTNH
-1032 GGTGTGAQNIN
+1032 GGTGTGAQNIS
-1043 LGGITIHVNAPSGI
+1043 LGGITIHVNAPAGI
-1057 DERKLSRYILVD
+1057 DERKLSRYVMAD
-1069 AEQIFRRRLAANG
+1069 AERMFRRRLAVNG

>member
-75 NAWGKAKAK
+75 NAWGKAKTK

-127 RGAGNDAGGFIDS
+127 RGAGGDAGDFTDS
-140 AQGAADK
+140 AQDAADK

-160 DVDDFSDSVDDAGE
+160 DVDGFSDSVDDAGE

-189 DVIMSGFR
+189 DAIMSGFR

-218 AENAQFEQTFFG
+218 AENAQFEQTFSGF
-230 LEAAARSSLQAVADE
+230 EAAARSSLQAVADE

-256 YAKIYAFAKT
+256 YTKIYAFAKT

-278 RRALE
+278 QRALE

-299 TEALQSFLKGN
+299 TETLQSFLKGN

-317 GISAT
+317 GIAAT

-380 LKEAQRQLQA
+380 LKEAQKQLQA
-390 VLGDPVMKN
+390 VLGTPVLKN

-437 GADVVSAVA
+437 GDDVISAVA
-446 GIASA
+446 GIASG

-456 ATKKAGEISQIVTS
+456 ATKKAGEIFQIATS
-470 FFRISTAAATAG
+470 FFQISTAATAAG
-482 KAVTASGA
+482 EAMAASGA

-513 IATSASLAADA
+513 IATSASLAAG
-524 ENELAD
+524 

-542 ANRIEAANEN
+542 VNRIEAANEN

-558 ETEGA
+558 EIEGA

-585 VAHREYEMIVEQ
+585 VARREYEMIVEQ

-608 IDEQTGLINKN
+608 INEQTGLINKN
-619 SDALIGDIEAWE
+619 SDALIGDIEAWK

-691 LGAVVQQINRT
+691 LDAVEQQINRT

-711 ELQKQTQELAKE
+711 ELQKQKQELTKE
-723 YNLLGISLY
+723 YNLLGISLD

-739 DNINQQDGLENQI
+739 DNINQQNGLENQI

-761 YEGQIAD
+761 YEGQITD
-768 AENALKLFTDECEN
+768 AENALKLFADECEN
-782 GGDKLTGTDKAV
+782 GGDKLSGTDKAV

-800 LQALQDEYEATRVST
+800 LQALQDEYEATRIST
-815 LESMNTQIGLFDE
+815 LESMSTQIGLFDE

-843 LQSQQTAFDNYADN
+843 LQSQQIAFDNYADN

-887 ILDGSGEKLD
+887 ILDGSDEKLD
-897 ELNTIF
+897 ELNAIF

-934 AYGMGSDIVRGVI
+934 AYGMGSDIVRGVME
-947 AGVNDNE
+947 GVRDNE

-971 FRSYNQI
+971 FRAYNQI

-993 QGAVNAIQDNM
+993 QGAVNAIRDNM
-1004 AKYGEVMHGMAEL
+1004 AKYGEAMHRMAEL
-1017 GERNFVIPTADQTNH
+1017 GKRNFVIPTAAQTNH

-1057 DERKLSRYILVD
+1057 DERKLSRYIMVD

>member
-75 NAWGKAKAK
+75 NAWGKAKTK

-127 RGAGNDAGGFIDS
+127 RGAGGDAGDFTDS
-140 AQGAADK
+140 AQDAADK

-160 DVDDFSDSVDDAGE
+160 DVDGFSDSVDDAGE

-189 DVIMSGFR
+189 DAIMSGFR

-218 AENAQFEQTFFG
+218 AENAQFEQTFSGF
-230 LEAAARSSLQAVADE
+230 EAAARSSLQAVADE

-256 YAKIYAFAKT
+256 YTKIYAFAKT

-278 RRALE
+278 QRALE

-299 TEALQSFLKGN
+299 TETLQSFLKGN

-317 GISAT
+317 GIAAT

-380 LKEAQRQLQA
+380 LKEAQKQLQA
-390 VLGDPVMKN
+390 VLGTPVLKN

-437 GADVVSAVA
+437 GDDVISAVA
-446 GIASA
+446 GIASG

-456 ATKKAGEISQIVTS
+456 ATKKAGEIFQIATS
-470 FFRISTAAATAG
+470 FFQISTAATAAG
-482 KAVTASGA
+482 EAMAASGA

-513 IATSASLAADA
+513 IATSASLAAG
-524 ENELAD
+524 

-542 ANRIEAANEN
+542 VNRIEAANEN

-558 ETEGA
+558 EIEGA

-597 LNGLIPDLNLA
+597 LNGLIPDLDLA
-608 IDEQTGLINKN
+608 INEQTGLINKN
-619 SDALIGDIEAWE
+619 SDALIGDIEAWK

-642 YTDVLEEQGAAEAA
+642 YTDVLEEQGTAEAA

-691 LGAVVQQINRT
+691 LDAVEQQINRT

-711 ELQKQTQELAKE
+711 ELQKQKQELTKE
-723 YNLLGISLY
+723 YNLLGISLD

-739 DNINQQDGLENQI
+739 DNINQQNGLENQI

-761 YEGQIAD
+761 YEGQITD
-768 AENALKLFTDECEN
+768 AENALKLFADECEN
-782 GGDKLTGTDKAV
+782 GGDKLSGTDKAV

-800 LQALQDEYEATRVST
+800 LQALQDEYEATRIST
-815 LESMNTQIGLFDE
+815 LESMSTQIGLFDE

-843 LQSQQTAFDNYADN
+843 LQSQQIAFDNYADN

-887 ILDGSGEKLD
+887 ILDGSDEKLD
-897 ELNTIF
+897 ELNAIF

-934 AYGMGSDIVRGVI
+934 AYGMGSDIVRGVME
-947 AGVNDNE
+947 GVRDNE

-971 FRSYNQI
+971 FRAYNQI

-993 QGAVNAIQDNM
+993 QGAVNAIRDNM
-1004 AKYGEVMHGMAEL
+1004 AKYGEAMHRMAEL
-1017 GERNFVIPTADQTNH
+1017 GKRNFVIPTAAQTNH

-1057 DERKLSRYILVD
+1057 DERKLSRYIMVD

>member
-75 NAWGKAKAK
+75 NAWGKAKTK

-127 RGAGNDAGGFIDS
+127 RGAGGDAGDFTDS
-140 AQGAADK
+140 AQDAADK

-160 DVDDFSDSVDDAGE
+160 DVDGFSDSVDDAGE

-189 DVIMSGFR
+189 DAIMSGFR

-218 AENAQFEQTFFG
+218 AENAQFEQTFSGF
-230 LEAAARSSLQAVADE
+230 EAAARSSLQAVADE

-256 YAKIYAFAKT
+256 YTKIYAFAKT

-278 RRALE
+278 QRALE

-299 TEALQSFLKGN
+299 TETLQSFLKGN

-317 GISAT
+317 GIAAT

-380 LKEAQRQLQA
+380 LKEAQKQLQA
-390 VLGDPVMKN
+390 VLGTPVLKN

-437 GADVVSAVA
+437 GDDVISAVA
-446 GIASA
+446 GIASG

-456 ATKKAGEISQIVTS
+456 ATKKAGEIFQIATS
-470 FFRISTAAATAG
+470 FFQISTAATAAG
-482 KAVTASGA
+482 EAMAVSGA

-495 PWGLA
+495 PWGLV

-513 IATSASLAADA
+513 IATSASLAAG
-524 ENELAD
+524 E
-530 AESELADATENF
+530 ESELADATENF
-542 ANRIEAANEN
+542 VNRIEAANEN

-558 ETEGA
+558 EIEGA

-619 SDALIGDIEAWE
+619 LDALIGDIEAWK

-642 YTDVLEEQGAAEAA
+642 YTDVLKEQGAAEAA
-656 LIDAQA
+656 LIGAQA

-691 LGAVVQQINRT
+691 LDAVEQQINRT

-711 ELQKQTQELAKE
+711 ELQKQKQELTKE
-723 YNLLGISLY
+723 YNLLGISLD

-739 DNINQQDGLENQI
+739 DNINQQNGLENQI

-761 YEGQIAD
+761 YEGQITD
-768 AENALKLFTDECEN
+768 AENALKLFADECEN
-782 GGDKLTGTDKAV
+782 GGDKLSGTDKAV

-800 LQALQDEYEATRVST
+800 LQALQDEYEATRIST
-815 LESMNTQIGLFDE
+815 LESMSTQIGLFDE

-843 LQSQQTAFDNYADN
+843 LQSQQIAFDNYADN

-887 ILDGSGEKLD
+887 ILDGSDEKLD
-897 ELNTIF
+897 ELNAIF

-934 AYGMGSDIVRGVI
+934 AYGMGSDIVRGVME
-947 AGVNDNE
+947 GVRDNE

-971 FRSYNQI
+971 FRAYNQI

-993 QGAVNAIQDNM
+993 QGAVNAIRDNM
-1004 AKYGEVMHGMAEL
+1004 AKYGEAMHRMAEL
-1017 GERNFVIPTADQTNH
+1017 GKRNFVIPTAAQTNH

-1057 DERKLSRYILVD
+1057 DERKLSRYIMVD

>member
-75 NAWGKAKAK
+75 NAWGKAKTK

-127 RGAGNDAGGFIDS
+127 RGAGGDAGDFTDS
-140 AQGAADK
+140 AQDAADK

-160 DVDDFSDSVDDAGE
+160 DVDGFSDSVDDAGE

-189 DVIMSGFR
+189 DAIMSGFR

-218 AENAQFEQTFFG
+218 AENAQFEQTFSGF
-230 LEAAARSSLQAVADE
+230 EAAARSSLQAVADE

-256 YAKIYAFAKT
+256 YTKIYAFAKT

-278 RRALE
+278 QRALE

-299 TEALQSFLKGN
+299 TETLQSFLKGN

-317 GISAT
+317 GIAAT

-380 LKEAQRQLQA
+380 LKEAQKQLQA
-390 VLGDPVMKN
+390 VLGTPVLEN

-437 GADVVSAVA
+437 GDDVISAVA
-446 GIASA
+446 GIASG

-456 ATKKAGEISQIVTS
+456 ATKKAGEIFQIATS
-470 FFRISTAAATAG
+470 FFQISTAATAAG
-482 KAVTASGA
+482 EAMAASGA

-513 IATSASLAADA
+513 IATSASLATG
-524 ENELAD
+524 

-542 ANRIEAANEN
+542 VNRIEAANEN

-558 ETEGA
+558 EIEGA

-585 VAHREYEMIVEQ
+585 VARREYEMIVEQ

-608 IDEQTGLINKN
+608 INEQTGLINKN
-619 SDALIGDIEAWE
+619 SDALIGDIEAWK

-642 YTDVLEEQGAAEAA
+642 YTDVLEEQGTAEAA

-691 LGAVVQQINRT
+691 LDAVEQQINRT

-711 ELQKQTQELAKE
+711 ELQKQKQELTKE
-723 YNLLGISLY
+723 YNLLGISLD

-739 DNINQQDGLENQI
+739 DNINQQNGLENQI

-761 YEGQIAD
+761 YEGQITD
-768 AENALKLFTDECEN
+768 AENALKLFVDECEN
-782 GGDKLTGTDKAV
+782 GGDKLSGTDKAV

-800 LQALQDEYEATRVST
+800 LQALQDEYEATRIST
-815 LESMNTQIGLFDE
+815 LESMSTQIGLFDE

-843 LQSQQTAFDNYADN
+843 LQSQQIAFDNYADN

-887 ILDGSGEKLD
+887 ILDGSDEKLD
-897 ELNTIF
+897 ELNAIF

-934 AYGMGSDIVRGVI
+934 AYGMGSDIVRGVME
-947 AGVNDNE
+947 GVRDNE

-971 FRSYNQI
+971 FRAYNQI

-993 QGAVNAIQDNM
+993 QGAVNAIRDNM
-1004 AKYGEVMHGMAEL
+1004 AKYGEAMHRMAEL
-1017 GERNFVIPTADQTNH
+1017 GKRNFVIPTAAQTNH

-1043 LGGITIHVNAPSGI
+1043 LGGITIQVNAPSGI
-1057 DERKLSRYILVD
+1057 DERKLSRYIMVD